1 MALFVTKFG
10 GSSLANVNCFF
21 NAVRIV
27 KDLKQQNHDVV
38 VVVSAMA
45 GETNRLR
52 SLALDMDLE
61 ASSKAAYDV
70 VVSSGEQ
77 AASGLLAL
85 ALDRKGLSA
94 KAFQGWQIPITTSD
108 IPSKAY
114 VESIDTTS
122 LTKTLKLGHIPVISG
137 FQGLSK
143 AGQITTLGRGGS
155 DVTAVLVAAALKA
168 DECRLYK
175 DVEGIA
181 SADPR
186 LVDTPVIIDHISL
199 SDLLEQCSQGA
210 KVIHPRAVQAAM
222 QHDVKIR
229 IAPTFAH
236 HTKPGDS
243 KGTVISNAVKRD
255 TTHSPLESRTITGIV
270 CNENEVRFIIPKIQT
285 GTGTMRHIFENLAA
299 KAIAVDMVLYDDDS
313 LLASASPS
321 NSMAQVS
328 FTKEFTQDLTQES
341 SRKTLSFTTQKT
353 DAHQTNQILK
363 SILPFDIYQNIV
375 SQDRIAKIA
384 VIGSGMKDHAIIL
397 ARVYETLNKLGV
409 NTYGLTASELKINIL
424 VSEDYAHDCVKALH
438 TVFFETN
445 DHNYKIES
453 NA

>member
-168 DECRLYK
+168 D
-175 DVEGIA
+175 
-181 SADPR
+181 
-186 LVDTPVIIDHISL
+186 
-199 SDLLEQCSQGA
+199 
-210 KVIHPRAVQAAM
+210 
-222 QHDVKIR
+222 
-229 IAPTFAH
+229 
-236 HTKPGDS
+236 DS
-243 KGTVISNAVKRD
+243 VVA
-255 TTHSPLESRTITGIV
+255 
-270 CNENEVRFIIPKIQT
+270 
-285 GTGTMRHIFENLAA
+285 
-299 KAIAVDMVLYDDDS
+299 
-313 LLASASPS
+313 
-321 NSMAQVS
+321 
-328 FTKEFTQDLTQES
+328 
-341 SRKTLSFTTQKT
+341 
-353 DAHQTNQILK
+353 
-363 SILPFDIYQNIV
+363 
-375 SQDRIAKIA
+375 
-384 VIGSGMKDHAIIL
+384 
-397 ARVYETLNKLGV
+397 
-409 NTYGLTASELKINIL
+409 
-424 VSEDYAHDCVKALH
+424 
-438 TVFFETN
+438 
-445 DHNYKIES
+445 
-453 NA
+453 